1 MGFSDRRQHASQDF
15 QAQVVFV
22 AESVGTPLENPDLV
36 VEALHETERDLVLR
50 PAIGGNP
57 VPVPFDHGRELFVGR
72 LSMGIQKCT
81 SYGIEKCTT

>member
-36 VEALHETERDLVLR
+36 VEALHETDVNGHPKVYQLW
-50 PAIGGNP
+50 
-57 VPVPFDHGRELFVGR
+57 D
-72 LSMGIQKCT
+72 
-81 SYGIEKCTT
+81 